1 MAQRTPRRSY
11 DEYPDRD
18 YRRGYDH
25 GDSYGYGYD
34 EDDGYYDDRRPPAR
48 RAAASASGQRQNS
61 SGQRRTSAQSRNN
74 GRPPVPSSARRP
86 GGSGGYKRK
95 KKKKGA
101 KGLIA
106 LLIVLAVLAAGVIFV
121 LKSGILKQPEV
132 EEEVVQDTRPLPA
145 APAVVSHATVG
156 STGDIILHVPILD
169 AHVAGDD
176 YDFTYCFSNVAPVYQ
191 KPDLMFANLEVTLGG
206 PESGE
211 YTGYPGFNSPDAIVP
226 ALKNAG
232 VDVCLTANNHS
243 NDTGY
248 YGMMRTLEVLDE
260 YGLEH
265 LGSRE
270 STDESYLMVKNI
282 NGIRLGMLCYTYDT
296 REYTEGEKSL
306 NFNYLSE
313 EGVQKISTFNYEYLD
328 EFYADIRQQLEY
340 MDMLNI
346 DASIVFMHW
355 GTEYEDVPNALQTE
369 IAQAL
374 CEMGVDV
381 IIGGHPHVI
390 QEFDTLTS
398 SDGHE
403 TICLYSM
410 GNELSNQRADIMDE
424 DGNRGYTEDG
434 LVMQVTFEK
443 FNNGKVKISGVD
455 ITPTWVELD
464 GNGYQIIGL
473 DGEDPWS
480 WGAGDTYAAI
490 ASYNRTLGR
499 LSEAYPAYRAEKGQ
513 REVPAYIE

>member
-1 MAQRTPRRSY
+1 MAQRTPRSSGERRPVN
-11 DEYPDRD
+11 ERD
-18 YRRGYDH
+18 YEYRRRDGQAPRMSDGRSEQRVRPAGAQDRPRSSGYRPQPRY
-25 GDSYGYGYD
+25 DSRSAYA
-34 EDDGYYDDRRPPAR
+34 EERR
-48 RAAASASGQRQNS
+48 RAVR
-61 SGQRRTSAQSRNN
+61 
-74 GRPPVPSSARRP
+74 
-86 GGSGGYKRK
+86 RK
-95 KKKKGA
+95 KKRKSRKAAG
-101 KGLIA
+101 
-106 LLIVLAVLAAGVIFV
+106 LIVLFVVIAAAAGAAIWF
-121 LKSGILKQPEV
+121 LSSNARKTPEAEVAV
-132 EEEVVQDTRPLPA
+132 EDHRPLPA
-145 APAVVSHATVG
+145 APAVVSHAVVG
-156 STGDIILHVPILD
+156 STGDIILHVPILE
-169 AHVAGDD
+169 AHAIGDRE
-176 YDFTYCFSNVAPVYQ
+176 YDFTYVFSNIAPVYQ
-191 KPDLMFANLEVTLGG
+191 QPDLMFANLEVTLGG

-232 VDVCLTANNHS
+232 VDVCLTANNHA

-260 YGLEH
+260 YGLGH

-270 STDESYLMVKNI
+270 TTEEPYLMLKDI

-313 EGVQKISTFNYEYLD
+313 EGVQKIATFNYDYLD
-328 EFYADIRQQLEY
+328 EFYADVQEQLDNME
-340 MDMLNI
+340 MLHA
-346 DASIVFMHW
+346 DASIVFIHW
-355 GTEYEDVPNALQTE
+355 GTEYEDQPNAIQTR
-369 IAQAL
+369 IAQQL

-434 LVMQVTFEK
+434 LVMEVSFEK
-443 FNNGKVKISGVD
+443 LNNGRVRIAGVD
-455 ITPTWVELD
+455 IIPTWVELD
-464 GNGYQIIGL
+464 GTGYQIIGL
-473 DGEDPWS
+473 DGSKDPWS
-480 WGAGDTYAAI
+480 WGAGDPYAAM

-499 LSEAYPAYRAEKGQ
+499 VGEAYLQYRESRHQA
-513 REVPAYIE
+513 EVPVYLE